1 MDGHSG
7 VLTLRFIYSLP
18 MRHFLANGL
27 VLVFIG
33 QATTMRLALEAGL
46 REDQIVCDSHA
57 FPLGQSEVAM
67 VAADGVLF
75 FHRSETVASQRL

>member
-1 MDGHSG
+1 MGFSWSSS
-7 VLTLRFIYSLP
+7 V
-18 MRHFLANGL
+18 A
-27 VLVFIG
+27 
-33 QATTMRLALEAGL
+33 QATAVGLALEAGL

-67 VAADGVLF
+67 VATDGVLF